1 MLANGQKVSSHL
13 TLSEYSKVN
22 QVGVDLSVKKVEWIR
37 RGGKI
42 LKDKTELNPERYIEV
57 ELTKDNEGR
66 DIWTLAPGVYALTFN
81 EGVSIP
87 ADHTGFILHR
97 SSIMRMGGMI
107 VSAIWDPGFTTGD
120 NDMGTTLF
128 VNVPIEIEK
137 DARVAQFYMM
147 SNETVNEL
155 YSGQFQGKTNY

>member
-42 LKDKTELNPERYIEV
+42 LKDKTELNPERYVEV

-87 ADHTGFILHR
+87 ADHTGFIVSR
-97 SSIMRMGGMI
+97 SSIYRMGAHI
-107 VSAIWDPGFTTGD
+107 NSPIWDPGFTTGE
-120 NDMGTTLF
+120 NEMGTTM
-128 VNVPIEIEK
+128 VVHTSIELEQN
-137 DARVAQFYMM
+137 ARVGQFYMV
-147 SNETVNEL
+147 SNEEVTDL
-155 YSGQFQGKTNY
+155 YDGQFQGKTNY